1 LFASPAWQGLAP
13 WATRFGIHRGEASVG
28 HFGAPDR
35 MSFTAMGDSVN
46 LASRLE
52 SLNKQYGTSIL
63 VSGAVE
69 AEARERFFFRRLD
82 RVAVK
87 GKNEGVEIFE
97 LLGRRDALGAAAD
110 GVAVDV
116 YERALDA
123 YRAQRFEEALA
134 LLRSRDGDPPSRVLA
149 ERCERFLSMP
159 PPPDWDGIWV
169 AREK

>member
-1 LFASPAWQGLAP
+1 
-13 WATRFGIHRGEASVG
+13 
-28 HFGAPDR
+28 
-35 MSFTAMGDSVN
+35 MGDSVN

-87 GKNEGVEIFE
+87 GKREGVEIFE
-97 LLGRRDALGAAAD
+97 LLGRRDAPGAGFSD
-110 GVAVDV
+110 RVPVEV

-123 YRAQRFEEALA
+123 YRAHRFEEALA
-134 LLRSRDGDPPSRVLA
+134 LLIGCDGDPPSRVLA

-169 AREK
+169 AHEK